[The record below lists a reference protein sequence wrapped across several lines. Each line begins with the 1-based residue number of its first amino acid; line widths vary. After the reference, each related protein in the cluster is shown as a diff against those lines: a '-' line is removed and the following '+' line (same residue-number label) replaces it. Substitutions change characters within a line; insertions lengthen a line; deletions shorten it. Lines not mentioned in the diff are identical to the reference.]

1 MARDAITPTDIA
13 RADQGEPRVPQAVT
27 ITLTRYAEPDAL
39 VADAIRHALA
49 QQGVSGEVLFIEQNR
64 AGGIAEDDFAGHG
77 PLAFRM
83 IRAQPGSLSAA
94 RNLAM
99 DHAAHAHILFLD
111 ADAMA
116 APDWAAMLTETL
128 GASPGTAV
136 AGCRI
141 VPGWPGRPPLWAWA
155 RVVNDQYSMLDL
167 GPGTFPYHRVVGAGF
182 GIDMAKLPPH
192 MRFDPAL
199 GRREGKLFSG
209 EESEFCA
216 RVRDLGLAVV
226 YDGRACV
233 THMVAP
239 ERTRLPWIAR
249 RLFYA
254 GHGRAVLGGTPAPSQ
269 KPGLA
274 DWLTLPLT
282 LPPYAL
288 GWLKGKLLG

>member
-1 MARDAITPTDIA
+1 MLSLDPIMPITGT
-13 RADQGEPRVPQAVT
+13 PRVPQAVT

-39 VADAIRHALA
+39 VAEAIRHAVA
-49 QQGVSGEVLFIEQNR
+49 QQGVTGEVLFIEQNM
-64 AGGIAEDDFAGHG
+64 AGGITEQAFADA

-83 IRAQPGSLSAA
+83 IRAQLGGLSEA

-99 DHAAHAHILFLD
+99 DHAAHSLILFLD

-116 APDWAAMLTETL
+116 APDWAARLAETL
-128 GASPGTAV
+128 ADNPRVAV
-136 AGCRI
+136 AGSRI
-141 VPGWPGRPPLWAWA
+141 VPGWPGKPPLWAKA

-167 GPGTFPYHRVVGAGF
+167 GSGTFPYHRVVGAGF
-182 GIDMAKLPPH
+182 AVDMARLPPH
-192 MRFDPAL
+192 MRFDPTL

-216 RVRDLGLAVV
+216 RVRAAGLEVV

-233 THMVAP
+233 THVVPP

-269 KPGLA
+269 RPGLA

>member
-1 MARDAITPTDIA
+1 MTA
-13 RADQGEPRVPQAVT
+13 AVT

-39 VADAIRHALA
+39 VAEAIRHAVA
-49 QQGVSGEVLFIEQNR
+49 QEGVTGEVLFIEQDMGGGITEAMF
-64 AGGIAEDDFAGHG
+64 AGGN
-77 PLAFRM
+77 LAFRM
-83 IRAQPGSLSAA
+83 IRGELRGLSHA

-99 DHAAHAHILFLD
+99 DEAAHGNLLFLD

-116 APDWAAMLTETL
+116 RPNWAAQLARVL
-128 GASPGTAV
+128 DGDPKV
-136 AGCRI
+136 AIVGSRI
-141 VPGWPGRPPLWAWA
+141 VPGWPGAPPLWAKA
-155 RVVNDQYSMLDL
+155 RVVADQYSMLDL
-167 GPGTFPYHRVVGAGF
+167 GNATLPYHRVVGAAF
-182 GIDMAKLPPH
+182 GVDLAKLPPH
-192 MRFDPAL
+192 MRFDPTL

-216 RVRDLGLAVV
+216 RAVAAGLEIRYCGA
-226 YDGRACV
+226 ACV
-233 THMVAP
+233 THVVSP

-254 GHGRAVLGGTPAPSQ
+254 GHGRAVLGGAPAPSR

-274 DWLTLPLT
+274 DWLTLPIT